1 MVGEVWHATGTAA
14 GRRCL
19 GLLVRLSFV
28 GCLQDSRCQE
38 KNAVSWI
45 SRLAY
50 RRTRQVNT
58 VELAQYFSKLA
69 NAFIMF
75 DENLSVTCMC
85 KLIVPHVI
93 TYSSVV
99 CLCVGYSDIS
109 CAQTDKL
116 IVSRFRRADSN
127 RPNETGAHIFPT

>member
-1 MVGEVWHATGTAA
+1 MVGEVWHAAGTAA

-85 KLIVPHVI
+85 KLIVATRHNV
-93 TYSSVV
+93 
-99 CLCVGYSDIS
+99 
-109 CAQTDKL
+109 
-116 IVSRFRRADSN
+116 
-127 RPNETGAHIFPT
+127 